1 MKAIRVIN
9 AAKIFKPY
17 SFTISVETE
26 EEHTTLKSISY
37 ANVRI
42 PEALFSDGHGFPPS
56 KGSRKA
62 CHDFLHVLGEV
73 IRE

>member
-1 MKAIRVIN
+1 MKAKRVIN
-9 AAKIFKPY
+9 AAKVFKPY
-17 SFTISVETE
+17 TFTISVETE

-42 PEALFSDGHGFPPS
+42 PEALFSEGHGFPPS
-56 KGSRKA
+56 KGSSEA
-62 CHDFLHVLGEV
+62 CHEFLHLLGEV